1 MFNGFS
7 QTLVLALGR
16 LSLVLGAFLP
26 LNVQAQN
33 LLDIRLGTAD
43 ERTRAVIEIDRA
55 LPYEAFTL
63 SGPPRLVIDFT
74 GLGVPEGFE
83 PTQSR
88 HGLIRDV
95 RLGQFNANVTRVVLD
110 LSESGRVA
118 NSFFLSPQG
127 GSAYRLVLDLT
138 AGQPAPDGVLVAES
152 EVQPP
157 PATSGGTTSTTGS
170 AGTPQVADC
179 AGCEMI
185 PLPPQRPTSIAPQ
198 RYIIVIDPGH
208 GGSDPGA
215 VSRGVRESD
224 IVLEMAK
231 EISNELRSTGAYD
244 VYLTRGSDTSVPL
257 RERAGLARGRAA
269 DFFLSIHA
277 NANPDPSFRGFMV
290 FTLSDEASDA
300 YAAEVAQR
308 ENSAELGSL
317 AELEDEEVGQI
328 LGDIVFRDTLNQS
341 IDFATRLVAALRG
354 DVRLTN
360 SPHRRAGFVVLKS
373 VRMPSALLEI
383 GHLTNS
389 TEASALQRQSHRR
402 KIAIAVREALDE
414 HFANN

>member
-1 MFNGFS
+1 MLYGLFRAP
-7 QTLVLALGR
+7 VLAL
-16 LSLVLGAFLP
+16 LQLGVVCGFFIPGLG
-26 LNVQAQN
+26 QAQS
-33 LLDIRLGTAD
+33 LLDIRLGTSD
-43 ERTRAVIEIDRA
+43 DRTRAVIEIDRA

-63 SGPPRLVIDFT
+63 SGPPRLVVDFT

-83 PTQSR
+83 PSQSR

-110 LSESGRVA
+110 LNESGRVA
-118 NSFFLSPQG
+118 NSFFLNPQG
-127 GSAYRLVLDLT
+127 GSAYRLVLDIAT
-138 AGQPAPDGVLVAES
+138 GQPAPDGVLVAES
-152 EVQPP
+152 ENQSDQMPGGIHSPP
-157 PATSGGTTSTTGS
+157 DDFLGP
-170 AGTPQVADC
+170 
-179 AGCEMI
+179 EMI
-185 PLPPQRPTSIAPQ
+185 ALPPQRPTSIAPQ
-198 RYIIVIDPGH
+198 RYIVVIDPGH

-215 VSRGVRESD
+215 VSRGIRESD

-231 EISNELRSTGAYD
+231 EISNELRSTGEYD
-244 VYLTRGSDTSVPL
+244 VYLTRGTDTSVPL

-277 NANPDPSFRGFMV
+277 NANPDPAFRGFMV

-300 YAAEVAQR
+300 YAAEVAAR

-341 IDFATRLVAALRG
+341 IDFAGRLVSALRG

-414 HFANN
+414 HFASN